1 MTIRP
6 TLVVRLARPVA
17 IALLCVSALA
27 ASSQAAR
34 SARTRVGNF
43 DPAEYAP
50 YDSAGSGEITGTG
63 SASAGR
69 NGSRTIAL
77 RTVVLTP
84 VTSWSRLWWERWVL
98 RGDPAGEG
106 EPRSERYL
114 REAVADSSGRFR
126 FEHLPAGEYFLRGT
140 ILFETGDFGRNGSP
154 VLRVVLG
161 KQVVLGAGQRLAIVL
176 DSLRVEPYGS
186 QRRPASQPTTRRD

>member
-1 MTIRP
+1 MSRGSIR
-6 TLVVRLARPVA
+6 VA
-17 IALLCVSALA
+17 FRAAVAASAALLALA
-27 ASSQAAR
+27 SCVANRGTSAPRPGMFVAS
-34 SARTRVGNF
+34 
-43 DPAEYAP
+43 EYAP

-106 EPRSERYL
+106 EPRAERYL

-126 FEHLPAGEYFLRGT
+126 FEHLPAGEYYLRGT

-186 QRRPASQPTTRRD
+186 QRRPAGQPTTRRD